1 MSISNTAVIGVFI
14 TIFGLMILLSV
25 TLFATI
31 TCCCYAY
38 VEENDKNTP
47 GRLKF
52 GLMSPLRTA
61 PSRFGGIHANQVISG
76 PVDLE
81 NQLHQVKS
89 YNAPNNTR
97 ISPLSSQIVLNSF
110 PISNANQ
117 NKSHSNHNTN
127 TSKDNIQHCNTLE
140 YESAVEKFDNMT
152 EGLFDDLKQNPNLR
166 RAHLE
171 TIARRMS
178 FIHYKRD
185 GSNNIQTV
193 LARPSEKKQNY
204 ISDQYDSFSRTLMLQ
219 SLIQDSVNNDERA
232 IKEVR
237 DPFLHHLVSV
247 GGIVVVVKPFQGRE
261 EYEFKY
267 LQPGDLLRI
276 VKFYVR
282 QDSDQVSVKSLSM
295 MKRENDNNI
304 SHEEL
309 INSNKDSVSGEVTL
323 DGYKLHD
330 EEIFV
335 DKSDPNYGKIYC
347 TGIILNTF
355 LEYNSETS
363 DLSLRVKKIT
373 SRTTSDY
380 DLLKDFPLNVVTLE
394 TTVLRSMHNA
404 PPTNETI

>member
-1 MSISNTAVIGVFI
+1 MGEFLKIYSSFFQHLLNRSIFRSHFCNIYFSFHAYITRQNCFLLHFDTNTVSIMSISNTAVIGVFI

-219 SLIQDSVNNDERA
+219 SLIQD
-232 IKEVR
+232 
-237 DPFLHHLVSV
+237 
-247 GGIVVVVKPFQGRE
+247 
-261 EYEFKY
+261 
-267 LQPGDLLRI
+267 
-276 VKFYVR
+276 
-282 QDSDQVSVKSLSM
+282 
-295 MKRENDNNI
+295 
-304 SHEEL
+304 
-309 INSNKDSVSGEVTL
+309 
-323 DGYKLHD
+323 
-330 EEIFV
+330 
-335 DKSDPNYGKIYC
+335 
-347 TGIILNTF
+347 
-355 LEYNSETS
+355 
-363 DLSLRVKKIT
+363 LSLI
-373 SRTTSDY
+373 
-380 DLLKDFPLNVVTLE
+380 
-394 TTVLRSMHNA
+394 H
-404 PPTNETI
+404 I